1 VKQVQRLSTEL
12 VSPEVELDEQEV
24 EGKIN
29 TIKDIER
36 EKECPRCFDV
46 MALSS
51 DFEESRRLRMVTLL
65 KSIEVQLS

>member
-1 VKQVQRLSTEL
+1 VSTEL

-24 EGKIN
+24 EGKIK

-36 EKECPRCFDV
+36 GKECPRCFDV

-51 DFEESRRLRMVTLL
+51 DFEESRILRMVTLL
-65 KSIEVQLS
+65 KSIEVQIS

>member
-1 VKQVQRLSTEL
+1 VSTEL

-24 EGKIN
+24 EGKIK
-29 TIKDIER
+29 TIKNIER

-51 DFEESRRLRMVTLL
+51 DFEESRILRMVTLL
-65 KSIEVQLS
+65 KSIEVQIS

>member
-1 VKQVQRLSTEL
+1 VSTKL

-24 EGKIN
+24 EGKIK

-36 EKECPRCFDV
+36 EKECPCFDV

-51 DFEESRRLRMVTLL
+51 DFEESRILRMVTLL
-65 KSIEVQLS
+65 KSIEVQIS